1 MVRGSHG
8 TEYPMTLS
16 VITRMA
22 DMGRWMP
29 DAAGRLSRAALELY
43 EERGFEDTM
52 VAEIAERAGLTKRT
66 FFRHFPDKREVLFPL
81 SARIHQVIVDAMAAA
96 PADLSPLAVV
106 LEGYGAAVDMVNT
119 GHAHARRRRAV
130 IVANPELREREL
142 TKFAATSAAVTE
154 ALRERGV
161 APRAAFLTAAA
172 GAAAWR
178 DARECWI
185 EGPETQDLHAL
196 LRESV
201 EELRVAVAAP
211 LAP

>member
-1 MVRGSHG
+1 
-8 TEYPMTLS
+8 
-16 VITRMA
+16 
-22 DMGRWMP
+22 MGRWMP

-43 EERGFEDTM
+43 EERGFEDTT

-119 GHAHARRRRAV
+119 GHAQARRRRAV

-142 TKFAATSAAVTE
+142 TKFAGTSAAVTE
-154 ALRERGV
+154 ALCERGV
-161 APRAAFLTAAA
+161 APQAAFLTAAA

-178 DARECWI
+178 AARERWV

-201 EELRVAVAAP
+201 EELRAAVAAP

>member
-1 MVRGSHG
+1 
-8 TEYPMTLS
+8 
-16 VITRMA
+16 
-22 DMGRWMP
+22 MGRWMP

-43 EERGFEDTM
+43 EERGFEDTT

-81 SARIHQVIVDAMAAA
+81 SARIHQTIVDAMAAA
-96 PADLSPLAVV
+96 PPELSPLAVV

-119 GHAHARRRRAV
+119 AHANARRRRAV
-130 IVANPELREREL
+130 IVANPELQERQL
-142 TKFAATSAAVTE
+142 TKFAQTSTAVAE
-154 ALRERGV
+154 ALCERGV
-161 APRAAFLTAAA
+161 APRAAFLTALA

-178 DARECWI
+178 AARECWI

-196 LRESV
+196 LRECA
-201 EELRVAVAAP
+201 EELRAEVAAP

>member
-1 MVRGSHG
+1 
-8 TEYPMTLS
+8 
-16 VITRMA
+16 
-22 DMGRWMP
+22 MGRWMP

-43 EERGFEDTM
+43 EERGFEDTT

-96 PADLSPLAVV
+96 PADLPPLAVV

-119 GHAHARRRRAV
+119 GHAQARRRRAV

-154 ALRERGV
+154 ALGERGV
-161 APRAAFLTAAA
+161 APRTAFLTAAA

-178 DARECWI
+178 AARESWI

-201 EELRVAVAAP
+201 EELRAAVAAP